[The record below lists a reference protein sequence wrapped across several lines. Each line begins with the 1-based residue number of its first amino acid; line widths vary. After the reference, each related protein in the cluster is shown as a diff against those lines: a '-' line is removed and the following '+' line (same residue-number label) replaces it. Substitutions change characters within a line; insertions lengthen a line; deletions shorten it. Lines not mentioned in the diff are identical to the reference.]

1 MADLTKM
8 YFGDPHPRYEVL
20 TADVEAYVLEQN
32 CQALILNPGMEEKDL
47 FWSYTDR
54 DRSKIKVIPGEGGSG
69 HALRVYDR
77 DNSWRGLKQL
87 LDARCFVAG
96 EVYAITGNFR
106 LTDSSLN
113 GVACDPNYQWN
124 NNEGTQCPSV
134 VVHGSDCEGGNV
146 YWQFWNGKSVRT
158 FFDVSSLLFLLAFHG
173 THYII
178 SPISRTKHGIRKDGI
193 ATKPASKLMISL
205 LRAAKLKFTFI
216 RSTKIGIWKS
226 IMFRYLNGRRNRR
239 PSLPQNLQLSLSP
252 MTAHSVPLKN
262 QPQCL
267 PSLLL

>member
-8 YFGDPHPRYEVL
+8 YLGDPHPRYEVM

-32 CQALILNPGMEEKDL
+32 CQALILNADMAEKDM

-77 DNSWRGLKQL
+77 DHSWRGLKQL

-96 EVYAITGNFR
+96 EVYAITANFR

-124 NNEGTQCPSV
+124 NNEGSQCPSV

-158 FFDVSSLLFLLAFHG
+158 YFDV
-173 THYII
+173 
-178 SPISRTKHGIRKDGI
+178 
-193 ATKPASKLMISL
+193 
-205 LRAAKLKFTFI
+205 
-216 RSTKIGIWKS
+216 
-226 IMFRYLNGRRNRR
+226 MFRLCYF
-239 PSLPQNLQLSLSP
+239 
-252 MTAHSVPLKN
+252 
-262 QPQCL
+262 C
-267 PSLLL
+267 